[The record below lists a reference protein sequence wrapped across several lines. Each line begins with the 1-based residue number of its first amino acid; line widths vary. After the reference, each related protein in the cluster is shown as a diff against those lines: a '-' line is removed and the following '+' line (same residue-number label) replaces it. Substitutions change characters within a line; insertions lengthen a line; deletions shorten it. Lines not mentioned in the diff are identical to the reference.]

1 MKVIVSFSGG
11 KDSHACLIEAV
22 NKYGAGRI
30 EAVFCDTG
38 WEHPDTYKHITDI
51 CTAMSVKLTT
61 LKSNYNMVTLAEY
74 KKRFPSTKARFCT
87 SELKMKPMID
97 YVLSLEDSCIIIQ
110 GIRANESDARS
121 KMEEECMYFRSYFQ
135 PNAKGRKES
144 YRKKDVLSWCSKFD
158 ASVSRPIFSWTAQQV
173 IDCILNAGQQPNPLY
188 YRGFTR
194 VGCFPCIM
202 ARHSEIREL
211 IKDEWAINRLIEA
224 EIKIGRSF
232 FPPDYIPKYAC
243 KNRSF
248 PMIPDVI
255 KYLSD
260 KSNPDMFEPEGGY
273 SCMSMFHGLC
283 E

>member
-1 MKVIVSFSGG
+1 MKIIVSFSGG
-11 KDSHACLIEAV
+11 KDSHACLIEAA

-38 WEHPDTYKHITDI
+38 WEHPDTYKHITDT
-51 CTAMSVKLTT
+51 CTAMGVKLTK
-61 LKSNYNMVTLAEY
+61 LKSNFNMVTLAEH
-74 KKRFPSTKARFCT
+74 KKRFPSTNARFCT
-87 SELKMKPMID
+87 TELKMKPMID

-110 GIRANESDARS
+110 GIRADESVARS
-121 KMEEECMYFRSYFQ
+121 KMEEECMYFKSYFQ
-135 PNAKGRKES
+135 PNQKGRKVN
-144 YRKKDVLSWCSKFD
+144 YRKRDVLSWCSQFD
-158 ASVSRPIFSWTAQQV
+158 ASVSRPIFNWTAQQV
-173 IDCILNAGQQPNPLY
+173 IDCILDAGQMPAPLY
-188 YRGFTR
+188 YRGFSR

-202 ARHSEIREL
+202 ARHSEIREI

-224 EIKIGRSF
+224 EKKIGRSF

-243 KNRSF
+243 KNGQF
-248 PMIPDVI
+248 PMIQDVI

-260 KSNPDMFEPEGGY
+260 KQIPDMFEPEGGY